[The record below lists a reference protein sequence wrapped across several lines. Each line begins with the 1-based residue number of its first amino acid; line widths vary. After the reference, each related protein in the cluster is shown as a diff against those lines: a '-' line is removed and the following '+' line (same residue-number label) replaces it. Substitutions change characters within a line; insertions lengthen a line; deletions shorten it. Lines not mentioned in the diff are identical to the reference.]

1 MEKII
6 VTTDTK
12 DNARIIANMLKQ
24 LSFVDNVQIE
34 SELIQSEKSKKDA
47 FIYAG
52 NPMSENDIMNL
63 ISECESEP
71 YFTSN
76 EARQLSLKILQGWEK
91 QNR

>member
-12 DNARIIANMLKQ
+12 DNARMIANMLKQ

-34 SELIQSEKSKKDA
+34 SELIENAKKDS
-47 FIYAG
+47 FIYPG
-52 NPMSENDIMNL
+52 NPMTEDDIKDM
-63 ISECESEP
+63 ISESESEP
-71 YFTSN
+71 YFPSE
-76 EARQLSLKILQGWEK
+76 EARQLSLKIISGWEK